1 MAAGKGSK
9 VEYTDYNAIQK
20 VISAL
25 LGVGGINPATNA
37 VDVTYG
43 YGQAVTSAS
52 VTQFGKITVLQWN
65 RLRNDLLKAR
75 QHQSGV
81 DESGNLALPT
91 LDTKITEADRAA
103 YLSFSSVI
111 DTNRL
116 VTPPSS
122 QASFS
127 TVSTATRTSVWTT
140 TISMTFTMSFAGY
153 SNGSAVVSDVDHMRL
168 FFNTGGNFKFS
179 SSLTGYTTDG
189 SRLVNE
195 SWATLLTNMGIITF
209 GANSTSN
216 TGTGTAQYAIGFHQL
231 TTTDQ
236 IIFRKLVE
244 AGNQYTPNQYDL
256 YVRKSGASIIFT
268 PTWTYTDGGAIGI
281 QFEPVNGTL
290 TSIAQ
295 MYIASGSN
303 VTIPAPS
310 VVKSGTGFA

>member
-9 VEYTDYNAIQK
+9 VEYVDYNAIQK

-25 LGVGGINPATNA
+25 LGVGGANPSTDT
-37 VDVTYG
+37 VDATYG
-43 YGQAVTSAS
+43 YGQSVGSSS
-52 VTQFGKITVLQWN
+52 VTQFGKITVSQWN
-65 RLRNDLLKAR
+65 TLRNDLLKAR

-103 YLSFSSVI
+103 YRSFASVI

-116 VTPPSS
+116 TVPPSS
-122 QASFS
+122 QSSFS
-127 TVSTATRTSVWTT
+127 TVSTATRTAVWTS
-140 TISMTFTMSFAGY
+140 TISMTFTMTFAGY
-153 SNGSAVVSDVDHMRL
+153 TTGSTTVSALDHMRI
-168 FFNTGGNFKFS
+168 FFNTGSNFKFS
-179 SSLTGYTTDG
+179 SSLTSYTTDG

-195 SWATLLTNMGIITF
+195 SWNTLLTNMGVITF

-216 TGTGTAQYAIGFHQL
+216 TGTGTSQYAIGYHQL
-231 TTTDQ
+231 TGTDQ
-236 IIFRKLVE
+236 IIFSKLVE

-268 PTWTYTDGGAIGI
+268 PTWSYTDGGGIGN

-295 MYIASGSN
+295 MYIATGSN
-303 VTIPAPS
+303 VSIPAPT
-310 VVKSGTGFA
+310 VVKAGTSFA